1 MTDGSQEPFVST
13 DVVEERG
20 RFTVVMDVV
29 FADGA
34 VRHRLCTYHSRAR
47 AEAAARMFY
56 RTAER
61 DAPPDWGMA

>member
-1 MTDGSQEPFVST
+1 MTAADPFVST
-13 DVVEERG
+13 DVFEEQG

-29 FADGA
+29 FDDGA
-34 VRHRLCTYHSRAR
+34 VVHRLGSYHTRAR

-61 DAPPDWGMA
+61 HAPPEWGIT

>member
-1 MTDGSQEPFVST
+1 VTEDLDEPFVST

-20 RFTVVMDVV
+20 RYTVVMDVV
-29 FADGA
+29 FADGS
-34 VRHRLCTYHSRAR
+34 VRHRLHTYHSRAR

-61 DAPPDWGMA
+61 DAPPGWGMA